1 MHRLIKE
8 LRRREVFRTVG
19 LYIGIFW
26 IVIEAAS
33 VFLPAFDA
41 PDWVLR
47 GVIIVAVMG
56 LPVTVVLAWIYDVSD
71 SGIEVQGGPTDTVV
85 VPFGGRK
92 TDFTVIGVLVI
103 ALGIS
108 VYLNV
113 TGSRSAV
120 VEAIE
125 PISVLIADFDN
136 QTGDA
141 LFDGTLEQAL
151 NIGLEGA
158 TFITA
163 YRRTSAETLLESLR
177 PGSVLDEAGA
187 RLVSLREGVKL
198 VVAGSVAPDGD
209 GYELT
214 ARIVNPEDGVVIAGS
229 SVGAKS
235 KLEVLTAISTLAD
248 DIREEL
254 GDKSVSAKDR
264 PLGETF
270 TAASLEAVKN
280 YTEAQKLASSFKFEE
295 AVAFYQAA
303 VLGDPNFGRAY
314 SGWALALFNLGK
326 EDEANERWN
335 QALSKMDTMTER
347 ERYRTLGLYYVAV
360 TGDFQK
366 GIESYQSLVDKFPAD
381 NMGYNNL
388 AVAYFMTLDF

>member
-1 MHRLIKE
+1 MRRLIKE

-26 IVIEAAS
+26 IVIEASS

-47 GVIIVAVMG
+47 GIIIVAVMG
-56 LPVTVVLAWIYDVSD
+56 LPVTAVLAWIYDVSD
-71 SGIEVQGGPTDTVV
+71 SGIEVQGDPTDTVV
-85 VPFGGRK
+85 VPVGGRK
-92 TDFTVIGVLVI
+92 TDFTVIGVLVV

-113 TGSRSAV
+113 TGLRSAV

-136 QTGDA
+136 QTGDE

-163 YRRTSAETLLESLR
+163 YRRTSAETLLETLR

-198 VVAGSVAPDGD
+198 VVAGSVGPDGD

-254 GDKSVSAKDR
+254 GDKSVHAKDR

-280 YTEAQKLASSFKFEE
+280 YTEAQKLASSFQFEE

-314 SGWALALFNLGK
+314 
-326 EDEANERWN
+326 
-335 QALSKMDTMTER
+335 
-347 ERYRTLGLYYVAV
+347 
-360 TGDFQK
+360 
-366 GIESYQSLVDKFPAD
+366 
-381 NMGYNNL
+381 
-388 AVAYFMTLDF
+388 